1 MFAAVG
7 DHLIIR
13 GTHVGERLRDGEILE
28 VPHSDGGPPYR
39 VRWEDT
45 GRESLIFPG
54 PDATIHHFGPAGAP
68 AGGGGPRRP

>member
-1 MFAAVG
+1 MFATVG

-13 GTHVGERLRDGEILE
+13 GTHLGERLRDGEILE
-28 VPHSDGGPPYR
+28 VPHADGGPPYL

-54 PDATIHHFGPAGAP
+54 PDATVHHVDHST
-68 AGGGGPRRP
+68 PRDD